1 MTQKMMKLF
10 SNVTEARSY
19 LRENNGMTV
28 AAAKIYVARHT
39 TMTNGS
45 KVWVVLP

>member
-10 SNVTEARSY
+10 TNVTEARTY
-19 LRENNGMTV
+19 LRENYSMAV
-28 AAAKIYVARHT
+28 ARAKIYVDRHT
-39 TMTNGS
+39 TMTNGN

>member
-19 LRENNGMTV
+19 LRTNNSMTV
-28 AAAKIYVARHT
+28 AAAKQYVDRHT
-39 TMTNGS
+39 TMTNGN